1 MYCVT
6 TEIAQDAAAR
16 PGPVMPT
23 EDWAERETLSS
34 KTGWVEVH
42 VSNNGCIVSVY
53 RISIDAIRM
62 PSNFLKRFLF
72 YVYTFYIDFDS
83 IRRPMWQIRDVTCP

>member
-6 TEIAQDAAAR
+6 TEVAQDAAAR

-53 RISIDAIRM
+53 RISIDAISM
-62 PSNFLKRFLF
+62 PSNFLKLLLLSVF
-72 YVYTFYIDFDS
+72 TFYIDWHDTTS
-83 IRRPMWQIRDVTCP
+83 NVAN